1 MTRTST
7 LSLKFATESKKNQLD
22 NVMSEYIKV
31 VNLFIDNLIT
41 KDKLGKYCNSKV
53 DTWLSARL
61 QQAAGKQAIEII
73 KSTRQKD
80 KNIAYKHYKKVYSYF
95 KTKNRQTK
103 FLSKRFSELK
113 LRPRIK
119 PIMKKET
126 MVLDT
131 RFYEIQQSTNSFDM
145 WLKLGSLGN
154 KLKLLIPLKNHSYN
168 KKYKNWK
175 RLNSIR
181 IKKTNGNNYVLEL
194 IYEKEITDKEPKE
207 TKELGIDVGIRS
219 LLSCSNGKQL
229 GNEMQE
235 LIKLALRK
243 QQGSNGYERSV
254 RRIKNYIGQEVN
266 KIDFQGLSDIVMENL
281 KNIKLNT
288 RGRVCKTTR
297 KQMTLWNLG
306 LLFETIKRRCEENR
320 VCLHIVSP
328 KYTSQTCSMCGHI
341 EQGNRNGILF
351 KCKNCGHEEN
361 ADIQASKNIL
371 FRWHQER
378 DNKNLDIVPD
388 LQKCFS

>member
-7 LSLKFATESKKNQLD
+7 LSLKFTTDYKKTQLD

-31 VNLFIDNLIT
+31 VNLFIDKFIT
-41 KDKLGKYCNSKV
+41 KDKIGKYCNSKV

-80 KNIAYKHYKKVYSYF
+80 KNIAYKHYRKVYSYF
-95 KTKNRQTK
+95 KKRNRQVK
-103 FLSKRFSELK
+103 FLNKRFSELK
-113 LRPRIK
+113 LKPRLK
-119 PIMKKET
+119 PSMTKET
-126 MVLDT
+126 MCLDS
-131 RFYEIQQSTNSFDM
+131 RFYELQQSNNSFDM

-154 KLKLLIPLKNHSYN
+154 RIKLLIPLKNHSYN

-175 RLNSIR
+175 RLGGIR

-194 IYEKEITDKEPKE
+194 IYEKEIKNDKPKE
-207 TKELGIDVGIRS
+207 IKELGIDVGIRS

-229 GNEMQE
+229 GTKMQE

-243 QQGSNGYERSV
+243 EQGSKGYERSV
-254 RRIKNYIGQEVN
+254 RRIKNYIGQEIN
-266 KIDFQGLSDIVMENL
+266 KIDFNSLSDVVMENL

-288 RGRVCKTTR
+288 RGRVGKTTR
-297 KQMTLWNLG
+297 KQMALWNLG
-306 LLFETIKRRCEENR
+306 LLFSTIKRRCEENR
-320 VCLHIVSP
+320 VSFHIVSP

-351 KCKNCGHEEN
+351 RCKKCGHEEN

-371 FRWHQER
+371 SRWHQER
-378 DNKNLDIVPD
+378 KLKTSDIVPD
-388 LQKCFS
+388 LQK

>member
-7 LSLKFATESKKNQLD
+7 LSLKFATDYKKNQLD
-22 NVMSEYIKV
+22 KIMSEYVKV

-41 KDKLGKYCNSKV
+41 KDKLWKYCPLKV

-95 KTKNRQTK
+95 KEKNRQTK

-119 PIMKKET
+119 PTLSKET

-131 RFYEIQQSTNSFDM
+131 RFYELQESNNSFDF
-145 WLKLGSLGN
+145 WLKLSSLGN
-154 KLKLLIPLKNHSYN
+154 KIKLLIPLKNHSYN
-168 KKYKNWK
+168 KKYKDWK
-175 RLNSIR
+175 RLGGIR
-181 IKKTNGNNYVLEL
+181 IKKTNGGNYVLEL

-207 TKELGIDVGIRS
+207 PKEINELGIDVGIRS
-219 LLSCSNGKQL
+219 LLSCSNNKQL
-229 GNEMQE
+229 GIKMQE

-254 RRIKNYIGQEVN
+254 RRIKNYIGQEIN
-266 KIDFQGLSDIVMENL
+266 KIDFNSLSDVVMENL
-281 KNIKLNT
+281 KNIKKNT
-288 RGRVCKTTR
+288 RGRVGKTTR
-297 KQMTLWNLG
+297 KQMALWNLG
-306 LLFETIKRRCEENR
+306 LLFDTIKRRCEENR

-341 EQGNRNGILF
+341 EQGNRNGIIF
-351 KCKNCGHEEN
+351 RCKKCGHEDN

-378 DNKNLDIVPD
+378 KLKLPI
-388 LQKCFS
+388 

>member
-7 LSLKFATESKKNQLD
+7 LSLKFATDLKKNQLD
-22 NVMSEYIKV
+22 NVMSEYVKV
-31 VNLFIDNLIT
+31 VNKFVDILIT
-41 KDKLGKYCNSKV
+41 KDKVGKYCPIKV
-53 DTWLSARL
+53 QTWLSARL
-61 QQAAGKQAIEII
+61 QQAAGKQALEII

-95 KTKNRQTK
+95 KKKNRQTK

-119 PIMKKET
+119 PTLSKET
-126 MVLDT
+126 MCLDT
-131 RFYEIQQSTNSFDM
+131 RFYELQESNNSFDF

-154 KLKLLIPLKNHSYN
+154 KIKLLIPLKNHSYN

-175 RLNSIR
+175 RLGGIR

-219 LLSCSNGKQL
+219 LLSCSDNKQL
-229 GNEMQE
+229 GTKMQE

-243 QQGSNGYERSV
+243 EQDSKGYEKAI
-254 RRIKNYIGQEVN
+254 RRIKNYVGQEVN

-288 RGRVCKTTR
+288 RGRVGKTTR

-306 LLFETIKRRCEENR
+306 LLFDTIKRRCEENR
-320 VCLHIVSP
+320 VSFHIVSP

-341 EQGNRNGILF
+341 EQGNRNGIVF
-351 KCKNCGHEEN
+351 RCKKCGHEEN

-378 DNKNLDIVPD
+378 KLKTSDIVPD
-388 LQKCFS
+388 LQK